1 MFFVSF
7 ASSSPS
13 SAYSIVRSSRR
24 SPALL
29 AACLFGAAILP
40 DLASAAVIP
49 PGTQL
54 AAKQELVRNN
64 GSEVETLDPNVA
76 ESVPANNVT
85 RDLFEGLTAVRSDGE
100 TVPGVAEKWEMK
112 DPTTWIFHLRK
123 NAKWSN
129 GEAVTAADFVFSSQR
144 LVDPKTASPYAN
156 TYGMFLLNGTEIV
169 AGKKPVASLGVT
181 AMDANTLQIKTP
193 YPVPFLPDLMT
204 NTNFGP
210 INKTAME
217 KNGKDWTKP
226 GKLVSNGAFMLK
238 DWQVN
243 NRLVLAKNPNYWNAA
258 YVQLNQVTYLPI
270 EDENTDVKQYE
281 SGGNDWVYQLPSGT
295 FARYKQEY
303 PNEMRAAPMLGLR
316 YYSFNNKDPLLKDVR
331 VRKALSMV
339 IDRDILAQRVTA
351 DGQIPAYGVIVKG
364 VKGADV
370 SAYDWA
376 SWPMAKR
383 VEEAKKLL
391 AEAGVKPGTK
401 LQFAMNTSEYHKKMA
416 IFAAS
421 EWKSK
426 LGLDTDIQAMEFKVL
441 LKKRH
446 DGDYQ
451 IARNGWVADYND
463 ASTFLTLVQ
472 CGSEQNDNQAC
483 NPKADAL
490 MREASN
496 SSDPA
501 TRLKLQTESGKV
513 AMEDYPMLPLLQY
526 TLVRLVKSYVGGYST
541 KNPMD
546 HYRSEDLYIIKH

>member
-1 MFFVSF
+1 MFFASF
-7 ASSSPS
+7 P
-13 SAYSIVRSSRR
+13 Y
-24 SPALL
+24 PAARL
-29 AACLFGAAILP
+29 CG
-40 DLASAAVIP
+40 ASAALALSGLMLAGAVQAAIVP
-49 PGTQL
+49 PGVQL
-54 AAKQELVRNN
+54 AAQQELVRNN
-64 GSEVETLDPNVA
+64 GTEVETLDPTVA
-76 ESVPANNVT
+76 ESVPANTVT
-85 RDLFEGLTAVRSDGE
+85 RDLFEGLTATRADGE

-112 DPTTWIFHLRK
+112 DPTTWVFHLRK

-129 GEAVTAADFVFSSQR
+129 GEPVVAADFVYGCQR
-144 LVDPKTASPYAN
+144 LVDPKTASPYAT
-156 TYGMFLLNGTEIV
+156 TYGMFLLNGADIV
-169 AGKKPVASLGVT
+169 AGRKPVASLGVSAPDPYT
-181 AMDANTLQIKTP
+181 VEVKTP
-193 YPVPFLPDLMT
+193 YPVPFLPDLMS
-204 NTNFGP
+204 NTNLGP
-210 INKTAME
+210 VNKTAVE
-217 KNGKDWTKP
+217 KYGKDWTKP

-243 NRLVLAKNPNYWNAA
+243 NRLVLVKNPQYWNAA
-258 YVQLNQVTYLPI
+258 YVQLNQVTYLPV
-270 EDENTDVKQYE
+270 EDENTDVKLYE

-295 FARYKQEY
+295 YARYKQQY

-331 VRKALSMV
+331 VRQALSMV

-383 VEEAKKLL
+383 VEQAKKLL
-391 AEAGVKPGTK
+391 TEAGVKPGTK
-401 LQFAMNTSEYHKKMA
+401 LQFATNTSEYHKKMA

-426 LGLDTDIQAMEFKVL
+426 LDLDTEIQAMEFKVL

-483 NPKADAL
+483 NAKADAL
-490 MREASN
+490 MRQASD
-496 SSDPA
+496 STDPA
-501 TRLKLQTESGKV
+501 IRQKLQTEAGKV
-513 AMEDYPMLPLLQY
+513 AMEDYPLLPLLQY
-526 TLVRLVKSYVGGYST
+526 TLVRLVKSYVGGYSI

-546 HYRSEDLYIIKH
+546 HYRSEDMYIIKH